1 MLYAWGE
8 ITPSTLQHAMVLFKQ
23 DMARYM
29 AGELDL
35 DLVDRLNGL
44 GSGEFGG
51 SAGDGNVSRDLYKRL
66 PATNM
71 PEPHSL
77 KVPLVQ
83 KSTGRLYEAEMDM
96 VLPHELFA
104 CLFHFYK
111 EAFFRFVVPAVDVV
125 ERFWKSVAGDAFS
138 FCVCGLIRSFAL
150 EMLTL
155 SYTIQSL
162 LF

>member
-1 MLYAWGE
+1 VILYAWGE

-111 EAFFRFVVPAVDVV
+111 EAF
-125 ERFWKSVAGDAFS
+125 WKSVAGDAFS

>member
-1 MLYAWGE
+1 MKTGLDSGC
-8 ITPSTLQHAMVLFKQ
+8 
-23 DMARYM
+23 
-29 AGELDL
+29 GELDL
-35 DLVDRLNGL
+35 ELVNILAGL
-44 GSGEFGG
+44 GSDEVGG
-51 SAGDGNVSRDLYKRL
+51 SAGGDNVGRDLFRRL
-66 PATNM
+66 PATQM
-71 PEPHSL
+71 PKPHSL
-77 KVPLVQ
+77 KVALQQ
-83 KSTGRLYEAEMDM
+83 KSTGRRYEEDMDM